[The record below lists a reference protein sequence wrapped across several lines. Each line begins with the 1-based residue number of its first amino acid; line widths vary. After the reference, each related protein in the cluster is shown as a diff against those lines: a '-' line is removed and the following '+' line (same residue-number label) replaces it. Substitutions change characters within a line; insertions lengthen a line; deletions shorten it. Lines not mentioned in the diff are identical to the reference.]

1 MRVDGEKL
9 AVDEG
14 STVLDACDAAGR
26 YVPRLCHHPGI
37 TRRDARSV
45 RCDHGADIPPC
56 GLCVVRLGD
65 GPVVRACATV
75 ASTGMEIVTED
86 PELGAI
92 RVQRLASILDRHP
105 HICLSCPDRDG
116 CARDDCT
123 YGIPVEA
130 RCCSDFG
137 HCELGRL
144 VDYIDRGG
152 ALPRAAVTAAREASV
167 EGRIRR
173 EPGLCIGCGRCVRVC
188 SNAPDAGMALQMVA
202 RPGERAE
209 RRADEADMVA
219 LPKNGDLRG
228 SGCTFCGL
236 CVMVCPTGALTA
248 PGEAGA
254 RWLSA
259 RREKSG
265 LVPPV
270 YPPESREAFAGER
283 IESVPRAPGVFRLF
297 DRADEVIR
305 ISGVEDLRDGLIRA
319 LDDPV
324 CAEGRSFQVELDQMY
339 TQRESELLAQYSRE
353 RGHLPPGNDLADDLF
368 DDEDG

>member
-26 YVPRLCHHPGI
+26 YVPRLCYHPGI
-37 TRRDARSV
+37 ASCNPGSA
-45 RCDHGADIPPC
+45 RCDHGEERAPC

-65 GPVVRACATV
+65 GSVVRACATAV
-75 ASTGMEIVTED
+75 SAGMEIVTED
-86 PELGAI
+86 PELRAM
-92 RVQRLASILDRHP
+92 RMQLLATILARHP
-105 HICLSCPDRDG
+105 HVCLSCPDRDG
-116 CARDDCT
+116 CARDECT
-123 YGIPVEA
+123 YGIPAEA
-130 RCCSDFG
+130 RCCG
-137 HCELGRL
+137 ELGRCELGRL

-152 ALPRAAVTAAREASV
+152 VLPRAAVTAAREASI

-188 SNAPDAGMALQMVA
+188 SNAPEAGRALRITA

-209 RRADEADMVA
+209 RRADEASMVA
-219 LPKNGDLRG
+219 LPKKGDLRG
-228 SGCTFCGL
+228 SNCTFCGL

-254 RWLSA
+254 RWMSA

-265 LVPPV
+265 LVSPV
-270 YPPESREAFAGER
+270 YPPESREAFTRER
-283 IESVPRAPGVFRLF
+283 IEAVPRAPGVFRLYG
-297 DRADEVIR
+297 DAEEVIR
-305 ISGVEDLRDGLIRA
+305 ISGVGDLRDGLIRA

-324 CAEGRSFQVELDQMY
+324 CAAGRSFQVELDQMY

-353 RGHLPPGNDLADDLF
+353 QGHLPPGNDLPDDLF
-368 DDEDG
+368 DDEGG